1 MTQQLTSLTLSL
13 SIYNLAVLQYN
24 RGVGACAED
33 VRRSLEDLSPEG
45 VMIR

>member
-1 MTQQLTSLTLSL
+1 MTQQLNITY
-13 SIYNLAVLQYN
+13 SINLQSGRATI
-24 RGVGACAED
+24 GVWGACAED

>member
-1 MTQQLTSLTLSL
+1 MTQQLNITY
-13 SIYNLAVLQYN
+13 SINLQSGRATATI
-24 RGVGACAED
+24 GVWGACAED